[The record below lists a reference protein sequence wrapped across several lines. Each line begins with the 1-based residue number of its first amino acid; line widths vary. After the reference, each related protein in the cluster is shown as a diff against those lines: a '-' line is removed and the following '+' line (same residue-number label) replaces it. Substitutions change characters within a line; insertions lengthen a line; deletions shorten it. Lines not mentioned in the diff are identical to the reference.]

1 MNDILCSFN
10 PSDNQILIDRALK
23 SVNHHKQIGIDSYG
37 ASITTMDEIFL
48 KVTHQ
53 DEVEQESE
61 NSLRFGLRNSTL
73 R

>member
-1 MNDILCSFN
+1 MRVGIQSES
-10 PSDNQILIDRALK
+10 PY
-23 SVNHHKQIGIDSYG
+23 KQIGIDSYG

-61 NSLRFGLRNSTL
+61 KSLRSGLRTCSLKEL
-73 R
+73 RWRPRATVALVSP

>member
-1 MNDILCSFN
+1 MALVWTGILSE
-10 PSDNQILIDRALK
+10 SSLK
-23 SVNHHKQIGIDSYG
+23 EIGIDSYG

-53 DEVEQESE
+53 DEIEQESE
-61 NSLRFGLRNSTL
+61 KSLRIGLPNLSVFYLKKL

>member
-1 MNDILCSFN
+1 MRVGLQSES
-10 PSDNQILIDRALK
+10 PY
-23 SVNHHKQIGIDSYG
+23 KQIGIDSYG

-61 NSLRFGLRNSTL
+61 KSLRSGLRNFGVSLKEL
-73 R
+73 RWRPRPMVAP